1 MIRGTRCTQTL
12 DVDTAAAVASG
23 VFLRL
28 GIEQAARA
36 SGGSLSHAGV
46 LAALRAVDNE
56 TFFGR
61 ITIDNAQRNTASSDE
76 IVQWDCAGGSSCIQR
91 TIEASG
97 GETLRAFDAAC
108 SIGSFRHYNNVTG
121 KERSCVKCAEVDPYF
136 IEEHVLGP
144 TRSSVAVSILAAC
157 PVFGSPVVVSFR
169 ILGPLQANMTRGMQY
184 GVQHVK
190 ARNQELLGNVPLLV
204 EEVPSGPF
212 GTTIFSSGGGFQA
225 TLNVSGVLVDLSP
238 PAHLQG
244 RAAANLALVAGL
256 MKVQVLRCG
265 SAVCGRMSEE
275 FALEAN
281 RLEIEIGSTVLVRK
295 PSLRLEL
302 FPRQIG

>member
-169 ILGPLQANMTRGMQY
+169 ILGLMWTCD
-184 GVQHVK
+184 
-190 ARNQELLGNVPLLV
+190 ARITT
-204 EEVPSGPF
+204 SCF
-212 GTTIFSSGGGFQA
+212 GTFLGVAVGVGGLQSGDATERGRKLNIAPGGKEGE
-225 TLNVSGVLVDLSP
+225 T
-238 PAHLQG
+238 
-244 RAAANLALVAGL
+244 
-256 MKVQVLRCG
+256 
-265 SAVCGRMSEE
+265 
-275 FALEAN
+275 
-281 RLEIEIGSTVLVRK
+281 
-295 PSLRLEL
+295 
-302 FPRQIG
+302 